1 MFACNL
7 VKRTNGNG
15 SAGPTGATGPNGL
28 RGYDGNSS
36 RWIANSQGSTPVN
49 GEFHIISTGNSIVIH
64 TTDYNANDMTSWLL
78 NTKVGDILTVREVD
92 NPANV
97 GYFYLSSLFT
107 TLINPDKKQATISY
121 ISGSITGPIP
131 ATVGSLYYIGYVVS
145 GPTGSAG
152 PTGAAGGGGGSVGPT
167 GAPGPTGA
175 TGAGPTGAPGPTGSA
190 GGGGGGS
197 AFDASFNYLFM
208 EKPWSPAYM
217 NGYTF
222 NPPSNGTGISDV
234 SGTNRGTF
242 DASSGQYDQL
252 DQRIELHWV
261 LPPREAAAFNFIL
274 SPHQLNDGT
283 VNLTTGGYSGISDL
297 SLNYLPYHES
307 LYIDYRNQPGG
318 AQPNWTTLTTTNLG
332 LAGTPK
338 PNLYNQTIGAYFVAG
353 TGTITGNYGPIAGP
367 PPVPQFVYQN
377 ENSFNVGTNQFQF
390 RIYLK
395 NKSTQVLPSPDYFGT
410 VNPEWNY
417 LYIPD
422 TSGSFIVFG
431 SFGPATSPQ
440 LIAMNNTDYRR
451 INVTG
456 SNNNPTSTN
465 PVADASLNIPFPSL
479 PLYNLHVNYGFDL
492 SGAPDP
498 GSKQVFMPPVPY
510 TTIPTI
516 SYESNNLITNVW
528 TFSNYT
534 TTTLN
539 NITNTGN
546 NVIFPGYTYDVS
558 GYFMKINTD
567 LSQNVYTDN
576 YLPPPY
582 PNLTVPPPTRN
593 QVSTTYTSVLGGAGQ
608 NSFFTNTD
616 LVNGYQSGTVA
627 IVASAYPKNSNTIIN
642 NIYFFDPTSQYELYN
657 VLYLYEL
664 INKRNTNESTDLGTD
679 LGGNNLCR
687 FILSTTSTPTTLTSP
702 YRIGF
707 TGNDSA
713 INPTNTF
720 FELSISESKDA
731 TQYPSPPA
739 TTVEAYRLRGWYL
752 GVNISNVKIK
762 GINLTNYPDISN
774 NAYAD
779 WSIQLTQDFAG
790 SQSSTQL
797 TYPLR
802 IGKVPINP
810 VSISGFAT
818 VQQTPALTAN
828 FFGISRPTNTTV
840 ATWPVT
846 ALLSDLDP
854 TWRPILSQWLMN
866 GNLFY
871 ASSAG
876 AASGNS
882 MTNGNY
888 GQVWSNTH
896 PTSVNM
902 NENVNLLRSNLQN
915 SPHYYSRARAFTPQ
929 FYITG
934 TYTNNV
940 TLLPSTTTVTSLN
953 ISFNSKQLWWDY
965 TTLNPSLPFSYT
977 LHSPGVGEYPVNY
990 GSGGYIVAYNH
1001 ATAIGDQ
1008 QLMWCNT
1015 GGFTCGGYTVAT
1027 NNPYIDY
1034 TVYYGQTLDYSS
1046 KNTTGISK
1054 SLTYTA
1060 SNDDYYEGGAKTLS
1074 GTYKWILLSD
1084 TRVSA
1089 SSFGRLVVTGSGG
1102 SSSTLK
1108 LGDDYLLYIQEIDSY
1123 FNPANNTVPSGYAA
1137 GRSGWKAVQ
1146 GTWDQGATVNV
1157 NNANEAGAYRRNT
1170 NTGATAVHFIK
1181 FYSPNANTQIFY
1193 RIGLKNGDNRKISDV
1208 TITYGTT

>member
-1 MFACNL
+1 
-7 VKRTNGNG
+7 
-15 SAGPTGATGPNGL
+15 
-28 RGYDGNSS
+28 
-36 RWIANSQGSTPVN
+36 
-49 GEFHIISTGNSIVIH
+49 
-64 TTDYNANDMTSWLL
+64 
-78 NTKVGDILTVREVD
+78 
-92 NPANV
+92 
-97 GYFYLSSLFT
+97 
-107 TLINPDKKQATISY
+107 
-121 ISGSITGPIP
+121 
-131 ATVGSLYYIGYVVS
+131 
-145 GPTGSAG
+145 
-152 PTGAAGGGGGSVGPT
+152 
-167 GAPGPTGA
+167 
-175 TGAGPTGAPGPTGSA
+175 
-190 GGGGGGS
+190 
-197 AFDASFNYLFM
+197 
-208 EKPWSPAYM
+208 
-217 NGYTF
+217 
-222 NPPSNGTGISDV
+222 
-234 SGTNRGTF
+234 
-242 DASSGQYDQL
+242 
-252 DQRIELHWV
+252 
-261 LPPREAAAFNFIL
+261 
-274 SPHQLNDGT
+274 
-283 VNLTTGGYSGISDL
+283 
-297 SLNYLPYHES
+297 
-307 LYIDYRNQPGG
+307 LYIDYRNQPG
-318 AQPNWTTLTTTNLG
+318 AQPPATTNWTTLTTADLA
-332 LAGTPK
+332 LAGTTK

-367 PPVPQFVYQN
+367 PSFPQFVYQN
-377 ENSFNVGTNQFQF
+377 ENKFNVGTNQFQF

-431 SFGPATSPQ
+431 SFGPATSPK
-440 LIAMNNTDYRR
+440 LIAMSNTDYRR

-456 SNNNPTSTN
+456 ANNNPNSAN

-479 PLYNLHVNYGFDL
+479 PLYGLHVNYGFDL

-498 GSKQVFMPPVPY
+498 GSKQVLLPPAPY
-510 TTIPTI
+510 TTIPTV
-516 SYESNNLITNVW
+516 SYESNNLTTNTW
-528 TFSNYT
+528 AFSNYT
-534 TTTLN
+534 TITLN

-593 QVSTTYTSVLGGAGQ
+593 QVSTTYTSMLGGAGQ

-616 LVNGYQSGTVA
+616 LVNGRQSGTVA
-627 IVASAYPKNSNTIIN
+627 IVTSAYPKNSNTIIN

-679 LGGNNLCR
+679 LCGNDLCR

-752 GVNISNVKIK
+752 GVDISNVKIK

-774 NAYAD
+774 NAYTD
-779 WSIQLTQDFAG
+779 WSIQLTQDFVG

-810 VSISGFAT
+810 VSINNFAT
-818 VQQTPALTAN
+818 VQQTPILTAD
-828 FFGISRPTNTTV
+828 FFGISRPANSTV
-840 ATWPVT
+840 ATWPVS
-846 ALLSDLDP
+846 AILSDLDP
-854 TWRPILSQWLMN
+854 TWRPILNNYLMN

-871 ASSAG
+871 ASAAG

-882 MTNGNY
+882 MPGGDY
-888 GQVWSNTH
+888 GQQWPIGH
-896 PTSVNM
+896 PTLVNM
-902 NENVNLLRSNLQN
+902 NKNVDLLRSNLQN
-915 SPHYYSRARAFTPQ
+915 NSYYYSRDRAHAPQ

-940 TLLPSTTTVTSLN
+940 TLLPSTTTVTPLN
-953 ISFNSKQLWWDY
+953 ISFNSKPLWWDY

-1001 ATAIGDQ
+1001 VNPIGDQ

-1015 GGFTCGGYTVAT
+1015 GGFTSGQYTTVAA

-1034 TVYYGQTLDYSS
+1034 TLYYGQTLNYSS

-1060 SNDDYYEGGAKTLS
+1060 SNDDYYEGGNKTIT
-1074 GTYKWILLSD
+1074 GTYKWILLSN
-1084 TRVSA
+1084 TRASA
-1089 SSFGRLVVTGSGG
+1089 TSFGKIVVTGSGG

-1123 FNPANNTVPSGYAA
+1123 FDPANNTVPSGYAA

-1170 NTGATAVHFIK
+1170 NTGD
-1181 FYSPNANTQIFY
+1181 SPNANTQIFY
-1193 RIGLKNGDNRKISDV
+1193 RIGLKNGDNIKISDV
-1208 TITYGTT
+1208 VITYGTT